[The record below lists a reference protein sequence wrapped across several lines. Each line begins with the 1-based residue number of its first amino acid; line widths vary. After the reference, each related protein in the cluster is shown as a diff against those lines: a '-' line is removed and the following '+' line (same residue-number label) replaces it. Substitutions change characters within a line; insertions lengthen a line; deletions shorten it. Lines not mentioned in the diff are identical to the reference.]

1 MSDQYKALKE
11 MRRLTSPFPEST
23 VVKDWKA
30 QGKRV
35 IGYVGPAVP
44 EEVIHAAK
52 MLPLRVSGDNEP
64 VPTDTVDAY
73 LLPQVSTFARSVLQ
87 TALDGKWDFLDGAV
101 TSIVNEGTRRMYD
114 NWLAYKR
121 RPYMDSIY
129 LPLKQ
134 TEHAVEMYLADL
146 EDWRNRMS
154 EFRGARILDR
164 DLLRSIEVYN
174 SGRELMQQFY
184 ELRKAERPPVTGAEA
199 LEVIK
204 AATRLPREQ
213 FNELLGQLL
222 KEIKAAGRESKKAKR
237 LMVIGSQLENSTWI
251 EAIEALDA
259 VVVTDEL
266 EAGTRYFWGKVDTKL
281 PPMEALARYYIS
293 GRPPSTRIWP
303 AGKRFEHIFNMAK
316 QYKVDGVISEILRND
331 AEYGHDKLFLDEEM
345 KDRGIPILELD
356 VDYGEHASAQMKT
369 RVEAFVE
376 MLHTGAK
383 APAKAAS
390 KPQLAKQR

>member
-1 MSDQYKALKE
+1 MNNQLKALNE

-23 VVKDWKA
+23 FVKDWKA

-44 EEVIHAAK
+44 EEMIHAAR

-64 VPTDTVDAY
+64 VPTDKVDTY
-73 LLPQVSTFARSVLQ
+73 LMPNVSTFARSVFQ
-87 TALDGKWDFLDGAV
+87 TVLDGKWDFLDGAV
-101 TSIVNEGTRRMYD
+101 ISIVNEGTRRMYD
-114 NWLAYKR
+114 PWLAYKR
-121 RPYMDSIY
+121 RAYMDSIY

-146 EDWRNRMS
+146 EDWRDRIS
-154 EFRGARILDR
+154 EFRGARIVDR
-164 DLLRSIEVYN
+164 DLRRSIEVYN
-174 SGRELMQQFY
+174 RGRELMQKFY
-184 ELRKAERPPVTGAEA
+184 ELRKGERPPVTGAET

-213 FNELLGQLL
+213 FNQLL
-222 KEIKAAGRESKKAKR
+222 EKLLDEIKRAGREIKKSKR
-237 LMVIGSQLENSTWI
+237 LMIVGSQIENSTWI

-303 AGKRFEHIFNMAK
+303 AGKRFEHIFNMIE
-316 QYKVDGVISEILRND
+316 QYKVDAVISEILRND
-331 AEYGHDKLFLDEEM
+331 AEYGHDKLFLDKEM
-345 KDRGIPILELD
+345 KERGIPILELD
-356 VDYGEHASAQMKT
+356 VEYGESASGQMRT
-369 RVEAFVE
+369 RVEAFLE
-376 MLHTGAK
+376 MVQH
-383 APAKAAS
+383 
-390 KPQLAKQR
+390 

>member
-1 MSDQYKALKE
+1 MNNQYKAVKE

-23 VVKDWKA
+23 AVKDWKA

-44 EEVIHAAK
+44 EEMIHAAK
-52 MLPLRVSGDNEP
+52 MLPMRVSGDNEP
-64 VPTDTVDAY
+64 VPTNTVDAY
-73 LLPQVSTFARSVLQ
+73 LLPQVSTFARSVFQ
-87 TALDGKWDFLDGAV
+87 TVLDGKWDFLDGGV

-134 TEHAVEMYLADL
+134 TEHAVDMYLADL
-146 EDWRNRMS
+146 EDWRNRLS
-154 EFRGARILDR
+154 EFRGARIVDR

-174 SGRELMQQFY
+174 HGRELMQQLY
-184 ELRKAERPPVTGAEA
+184 ELRKGDRPPVTGAEV

-213 FNELLGQLL
+213 FNQLL
-222 KEIKAAGRESKKAKR
+222 EQLLDEIKRTGREIKKGKR
-237 LMVIGSQLENSTWI
+237 LMVLGSQLENSTWI

-303 AGKRFEHIFNMAK
+303 AGKRFEHIFNMVK

-331 AEYGHDKLFLDEEM
+331 AEYGHDKLFLDKEM
-345 KDRGIPILELD
+345 GQRGIPILELD
-356 VDYGEHASAQMKT
+356 VEYGEGGSGQMRT
-369 RVEAFVE
+369 RVEAFLE
-376 MLHTGAK
+376 MVQNRAK
-383 APAKAAS
+383 APTGKS
-390 KPQLAKQR
+390 PKK